1 MVARQSVVLPA
12 PPVAWPPDDTEES
25 VLSTDLHQS
34 AITNLRLAINELAAL
49 HSPPGGPVP
58 WQAGGQIIFSGFQ
71 RPDGSRFQPLP
82 DIFVCRRPF
91 DRRRKSLAI
100 AVNGPPLLVIEV
112 LSDTTYESDLDLEHG
127 KGFSYAQVGVRE
139 YLTLDW
145 SAEYLPEQGRG
156 WRLEGDAYQV
166 WLPEVTGRWQSR
178 EVPLAIGMEG
188 PMVAVYTLD
197 GRRLPR
203 EGAIERERSMLQH
216 LWDEERRQRQAEL
229 ERLDRR
235 HAEELARQQAELADR
250 NRQQAEELA
259 AKEAELAALRRRLEE
274 LERGE

>member
-1 MVARQSVVLPA
+1 MVARQSIVLPT
-12 PPVAWPPDDTEES
+12 PPAAWPPDDTEES
-25 VLSTDLHQS
+25 ILSTDLHQS

-49 HSPPGGPVP
+49 HTPPGGPAP
-58 WQAGGQIIFSGFQ
+58 WQAGGQIIYGGFQ

-91 DRRRKSLAI
+91 DRRRRSLAI

-112 LSDTTYESDLDLEHG
+112 LSDTSYESDLDQKLG
-127 KGFSYAQVGVRE
+127 KGYSYARAGVRE

-156 WRLEGDAYQV
+156 WRLVGDAYQV

-178 EVPLAIGMEG
+178 ELPLAIGMEG

-203 EGAIERERSMLQH
+203 EGEIERERSMLQH
-216 LWDEERRQRQAEL
+216 LWDEERNRRQAEL
-229 ERLDRR
+229 ERLDLRR
-235 HAEELARQQAELADR
+235 
-250 NRQQAEELA
+250 AEELA
-259 AKEAELAALRRRLEE
+259 AMEAELAVLRRRLEE